1 MRQKP
6 WVMSDA
12 DMFDLLNAIDE
23 RLATR
28 ALDQRHHDVLVRLRA
43 ALEEDIA
50 AVEAAGAMRA
60 AGDAACAETNM
71 A

>member
-1 MRQKP
+1 MRRTP

-12 DMFDLLNAIDE
+12 DTFDLLNAIDE

-28 ALDQRHHDVLVRLRA
+28 ALDQHHHDVLVRLRA
-43 ALEEDIA
+43 ALEEELA
-50 AVEAAGAMRA
+50 AVEAADAMRPV
-60 AGDAACAETNM
+60 DDTACAETHT

>member
-1 MRQKP
+1 MRRRP

-12 DMFDLLNAIDE
+12 DTFDLLNAIDE

-43 ALEEDIA
+43 ALEEEIA
-50 AVEAAGAMRA
+50 AVEATGAMRP
-60 AGDAACAETNM
+60 AGDTACAETHM

>member
-1 MRQKP
+1 MRRKP

-12 DMFDLLNAIDE
+12 DTFDLLNAIDE

-43 ALEEDIA
+43 ALEEKLA
-50 AVEAAGAMRA
+50 AVEAAGAMHS
-60 AGDAACAETNM
+60 AGETACAETHT